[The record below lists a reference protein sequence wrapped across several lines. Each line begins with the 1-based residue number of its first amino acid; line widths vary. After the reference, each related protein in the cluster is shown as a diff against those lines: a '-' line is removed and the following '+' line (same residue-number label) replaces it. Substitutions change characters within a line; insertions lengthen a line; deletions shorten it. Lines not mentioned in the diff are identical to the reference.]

1 MGCMSGARGSR
12 ALVSLLALWL
22 VGCTPAAQAY
32 RLNPE
37 QSPERYRVTCKKRFL
52 HCEQKVKELCDKD
65 FQIIEQHS
73 TAPEQPLVA
82 ESDLSSTGP
91 KSGPVD
97 WVGELV
103 VVCGRDLPP
112 LRLVRN
118 EDPATPEANP
128 VATPNGTAPKG
139 AAESDRVCVPGVT
152 QACLGPGACSGA
164 QACLPGGE
172 GFGACDCGPVPAPV
186 KPTEVAPAATQPAAR

>member
-1 MGCMSGARGSR
+1 MGCMSGAQGSR
-12 ALVSLLALWL
+12 VWLSLLALWL
-22 VGCTPAAQAY
+22 VGCTPAAQAF

-52 HCEQKVKELCDKD
+52 HCEQKVRELCDKD
-65 FQIIEQHS
+65 FQIVEQHS
-73 TAPEQPLVA
+73 SAPEQPLVS

-112 LRLVRN
+112 LRLVRTETAGTPAEN
-118 EDPATPEANP
+118 PPPAASSATP
-128 VATPNGTAPKG
+128 VT
-139 AAESDRVCVPGVT
+139 DRVCVPGVT

-164 QACLPGGE
+164 QACLASGE
-172 GFGACDCGPVPAPV
+172 GFGMCDCGPVPGPA
-186 KPTEVAPAATQPAAR
+186 KPAETAPASTQPAAR